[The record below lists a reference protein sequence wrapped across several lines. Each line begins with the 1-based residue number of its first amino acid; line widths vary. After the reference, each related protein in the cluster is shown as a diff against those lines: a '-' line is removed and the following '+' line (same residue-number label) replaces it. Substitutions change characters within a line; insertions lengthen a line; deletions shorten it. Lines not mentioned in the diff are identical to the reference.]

1 VLLFGRMINLEV
13 FKEAG
18 FTNAETKIY
27 LALLETGPT
36 SAGLVM
42 KKTELQNSV
51 LHRNLQR
58 LIERGFISYIK
69 KGKRRIYQAVDPKQI
84 IKDIENKKK
93 HFEEMLP
100 ELKALKKPF
109 EKQEAKIFL
118 GFKGF
123 KNALSE
129 FIEDAKKGDD
139 YLIFSLG
146 VDNLE
151 KYENIISYYKEFEKI
166 RKSKGIISKAIAPK
180 SQEAILKESSKKIN
194 IKFVDFPTPLD
205 VSIFKNRILLS
216 SWGEKET
223 FFIVESKA
231 LAESFRK
238 YFYSI
243 WENN

>member
-1 VLLFGRMINLEV
+1 MINKEL
-13 FKEAG
+13 FKEVG
-18 FTNAETKIY
+18 FTDAETKIY

-36 SAGLVM
+36 SAGLIM
-42 KKTELQNSV
+42 RKTELQNSV

-58 LIERGFISYIK
+58 LIEKGFISYVE

-84 IKDIENKKK
+84 IKDIDEKKNN
-93 HFEEMLP
+93 FEKMLP
-100 ELKALKKPF
+100 QLESLKKPF
-109 EKQEAKIFL
+109 EKQEAKIFV

-129 FIEDAKKGDD
+129 FIEEAKNGGE

-146 VDNLE
+146 VKDLE
-151 KYENIISYYKEFEKI
+151 KYENITSYYRDFEKV

-180 SQEAILKESSKKIN
+180 SQKPFLKESSKIIN

-205 VSIFKNRILLS
+205 ISIFNDKLLMS

-223 FFIVESKA
+223 FFIIESRA

-243 WENN
+243 WNQ